1 MESEMMTI
9 HVQLLGE
16 GTPVWRPARA
26 LHLSGSIFEL
36 LGPQPEDEDWQFKPG
51 QVVECQVQ
59 AFGGN
64 DSGLVAM
71 RALPPNNSFKPNPLR
86 GSA

>member
-1 MESEMMTI
+1 MTTI

-16 GTPVWRPARA
+16 GTPAWCPVRA
-26 LHLSGSIFEL
+26 LHLSDSMFEL
-36 LGPQPEDEDWQFKPG
+36 LGPQPEHEDWQFKPG

-59 AFGGN
+59 AFSGG

-71 RALPPNNSFKPNPLR
+71 RALPPNNSFKGKPLR
-86 GSA
+86 GSP